1 MKNKLYFVALLLFAA
16 CNAHKSPALTTA
28 DSLQMINN
36 MQQKVNKI
44 ALQLYEDCDS
54 TLLQTAQYK
63 ADSIRKKRMPIK
75 RKNR

>member
-1 MKNKLYFVALLLFAA
+1 MKNKLYFVALLFLAA
-16 CNAHKSPALTTA
+16 CNTRKPPALTTA
-28 DSLQMINN
+28 DSLEMINN

-63 ADSIRKKRMPIK
+63 ADSIRKKRTAIK